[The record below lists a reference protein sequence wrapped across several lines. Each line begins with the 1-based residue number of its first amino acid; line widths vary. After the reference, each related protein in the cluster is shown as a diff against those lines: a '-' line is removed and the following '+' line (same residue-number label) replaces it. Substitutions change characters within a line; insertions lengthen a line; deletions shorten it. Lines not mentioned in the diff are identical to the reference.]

1 MTYVFAS
8 LTSKSNQY
16 DTCVYVDNFV
26 ETEYFLK
33 IVLKNRHSIHF
44 IDKYRVAT
52 QIAKKLKWSILL
64 CEVIAVRLF
73 LTNSGNNRV
82 KKEHV

>member
-1 MTYVFAS
+1 MTCDFAS
-8 LTSKSNQY
+8 LTSKSSLN

-26 ETEYFLK
+26 ETEVFFK

-64 CEVIAVRLF
+64 CEVITVTPLC
-73 LTNSGNNRV
+73 
-82 KKEHV
+82 